1 MSTADPTVA
10 AAAQEKTLLDTPDG
24 AVTGGHSTEDATTT
38 TETKTPGK
46 LAGKYDT
53 PEALEKAYKEL
64 ETRLGSSVLVPG
76 EDASSEDRAK
86 FFRKIGRPES
96 SEGYELPKSDI
107 PGGSDEDVKLFR
119 EVMFKGGAS
128 KQFAESFWK
137 WSNETGKAR
146 IAVFANE
153 VKTARDTQAN
163 TLRSEWGDGYDGKAQ
178 LAGKVATRFG
188 GEEFLG
194 LMRQSRLGDHPIVMK
209 TLAAIG
215 AVLTED
221 VLEGGD
227 GKGTPAVP
235 RIPGRLVLEYP
246 NSPKLKK

>member
-10 AAAQEKTLLDTPDG
+10 AAAQEKTLLDNHTG
-24 AVTGGHSTEDATTT
+24 AVTGGQSTEDATDSK
-38 TETKTPGK
+38 EQGATKILGK
-46 LAGKYDT
+46 FEDQG
-53 PEALEKAYKEL
+53 ALEKAYTEI
-64 ETRLGSSVLVPG
+64 ESRMGSMVHVPG

-107 PGGSDEDVKLFR
+107 PGGSDEDAKLFR
-119 EVMFKGGAS
+119 SAVHEIGLTK
-128 KQFAESFWK
+128 KQAESFWK

-235 RIPGRLVLEYP
+235 RIPGRLAMIYP
-246 NSPKLKK
+246 NSPKLK